1 MDSSM
6 VCASIR
12 DLQHCTLGL
21 FETRHCLVVVMVV
34 SGSSLAVMA
43 IVFVV
48 VVVIVVPCSSL
59 MRVTMD
65 RDTPQT
71 YVQDSAGEKTI

>member
-21 FETRHCLVVVMVV
+21 FETRHCLVMVV